1 MLAGI
6 VSWGYGCAAPGYPGV
21 YTRVANYQS
30 WLQKHTQLALG
41 APIINC
47 GSSCSATV
55 DAGTTVTLLAQASG
69 GSSFTGWS
77 GACSGTSSS
86 CTVTLSAARSVT
98 ANFSGSG
105 GGGPLPDPVQFVTQ
119 QYLDFLGR
127 SPDNAGLSHWVSQ
140 LNAGSVTRAQL
151 IESFMYSNE
160 FQGRFGPL
168 VRLYT
173 AYFRRVPD
181 YAGLMYWFN
190 AMYPSSGGGASLADV
205 SQAFAQSA
213 EFVNTYGALNNAD
226 FVTLVYQNVLGRT
239 PDAAGFSYW
248 LGQLNAGISR
258 GAMMTGFSESTE
270 NQNATA
276 NSLLITMSYVG
287 MLRREPD
294 ATGYAWWLGEVNAGR
309 LRVLDLINGFLNS
322 QEYARRF

>member
-1 MLAGI
+1 M
-6 VSWGYGCAAPGYPGV
+6 
-21 YTRVANYQS
+21 T
-30 WLQKHTQLALG
+30 
-41 APIINC
+41 
-47 GSSCSATV
+47 
-55 DAGTTVTLLAQASG
+55 ASFNTD
-69 GSSFTGWS
+69 S
-77 GACSGTSSS
+77 
-86 CTVTLSAARSVT
+86 
-98 ANFSGSG
+98 SG

-127 SPDNAGLSHWVSQ
+127 SPDSAGLSHWVSQ

-190 AMYPSSGGGASLADV
+190 AMYPSSGGGGASLADV

-239 PDAAGFSYW
+239 PDAEGFSYW

-322 QEYARRF
+322 QEYASRF